1 MPHQVP
7 ASLHIPDSLRHRSAP
22 VSEPSLMVAYEWS
35 TEVAGAPRAH
45 HAAHVML
52 RHSITERLNLLWAS
66 GLRSFGRSGSGR
78 GRSRKRGKLDWSWR
92 KQQRPQLKLLG
103 PLCVVA
109 RQRWQT
115 EQPASSSSESSAS
128 ERTSSKGRL
137 GLMRLA
143 ARSRAASCLASIS
156 SLRSISSG
164 SDSPCDQV

>member
-1 MPHQVP
+1 MRPSCPTCDV
-7 ASLHIPDSLRHRSAP
+7 ASLHPRETRLAVASA
-22 VSEPSLMVAYEWS
+22 
-35 TEVAGAPRAH
+35 
-45 HAAHVML
+45 
-52 RHSITERLNLLWAS
+52 
-66 GLRSFGRSGSGR
+66 LRSFDRSGTESGP
-78 GRSRKRGKLDWSWR
+78 GHNRKGDKLDWKSG
-92 KQQRPQLKLLG
+92 KQQRPQLELLG

-143 ARSRAASCLASIS
+143 ARSRAAWCLASIS
-156 SLRSISSG
+156 SLRSMSSG